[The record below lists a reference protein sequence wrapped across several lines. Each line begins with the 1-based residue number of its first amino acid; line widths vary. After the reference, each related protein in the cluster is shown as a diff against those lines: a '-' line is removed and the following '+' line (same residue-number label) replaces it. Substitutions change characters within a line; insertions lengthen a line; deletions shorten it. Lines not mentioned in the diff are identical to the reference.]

1 MGLLDD
7 IGSEQATLNPNMCPV
22 ARLLPEL
29 DDADAEDFKEAI
41 SDPGIAHVAVTR
53 ALKKRGIHLD
63 TQGLSRHRRHLCAC
77 TS

>member
-29 DDADAEDFKEAI
+29 DDADAEDFKAAI

-53 ALKKRGIHLD
+53 TLKKRGILGHAGAISPPE
-63 TQGLSRHRRHLCAC
+63 TPLCLH
-77 TS
+77 

>member
-7 IGSEQATLNPNMCPV
+7 IGNEQATMKPNMCPV

-29 DDADAEDFKEAI
+29 DEADAKDFIEAL
-41 SDPGIAHVAVTR
+41 SDAGIAHVSITR

-63 TQGLSRHRRHLCAC
+63 AQGLSRHRRQTCGC
-77 TS
+77 SR